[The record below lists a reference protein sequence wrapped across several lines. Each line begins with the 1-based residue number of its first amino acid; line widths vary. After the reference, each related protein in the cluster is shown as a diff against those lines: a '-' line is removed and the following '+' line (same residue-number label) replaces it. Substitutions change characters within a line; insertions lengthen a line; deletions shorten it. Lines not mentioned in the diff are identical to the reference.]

1 MKTIPIITIILVLFS
16 CNAQEKNK
24 QKTKNQKEIE
34 MTTEKFDIET
44 FNKNQ
49 INGKYNFL
57 LKDSTK
63 IEQEIDKEF
72 YNVTIRYP
80 LPKMFITDK
89 RYYKSGN
96 LESELIHF
104 PNRFLKS
111 LKKYDKKG
119 KLTEEIDYDK
129 PFKFTFEQLIDL
141 IKKEKDTI
149 NLFNTNTVIT
159 RGSDANGTDW
169 FITYKKGFGRREVIK
184 VDGIT
189 GEILE
194 RSHYLHEDN

>member
-1 MKTIPIITIILVLFS
+1 MKTIPIITIVLILFS

-24 QKTKNQKEIE
+24 KTTTQKQTE
-34 MTTEKFDIET
+34 MTTEKFDIAT

-49 INGKYNFL
+49 GNGKYNFI
-57 LKDSTK
+57 LKDGTK

-72 YNVTIRYP
+72 YNETIRPP
-80 LPKMFITDK
+80 LPILFISDK

-96 LESELIHF
+96 LQSELIHF
-104 PNRFLKS
+104 PNRFLKN
-111 LKKYDKKG
+111 LKKYDENG

-129 PFKFTFEQLIDL
+129 PFKFNFEQLLKL

-149 NLFNTNTVIT
+149 NLFDKNTSIG
-159 RGSDANGTDW
+159 RLSDTTGTFW
-169 FITYKKGFGRREVIK
+169 YITYKKTSMRRERLK

-194 RSHYLHEDN
+194 RSHYLHKDN